1 MAQKLTDARKV
12 FEIKLQSLYDIEK
25 QLERALPKMA
35 KAATDPKLK
44 EGFMTHFKE
53 TKEHSAR
60 LEKVFKLLDGKPKKL
75 KSEGIRGIILDGEWV
90 AETTGDDA
98 LRDAMLATSAR
109 YAEHYEM
116 AGYLTACDQASLLD
130 LPEIESLLR
139 ETLMEEEE
147 TDKKL
152 AKAMRD
158 RLEDSLV
165 EKE

>member
-12 FEIKLQSLYDIEK
+12 FEIKLQSLYDVEK

-35 KAATDPKLK
+35 RAATDPELK
-44 EGFMTHFKE
+44 ESVMAHFKE
-53 TKEHSAR
+53 TKEHSGR
-60 LEKVFKLLDGKPKKL
+60 LEKIFKLLDGKPKKL

-90 AETTGDDA
+90 TQTTGDDT
-98 LRDAMLATSAR
+98 LRDAMLASALR

-139 ETLMEEEE
+139 ETLMEEEAA
-147 TDKKL
+147 DKKL
-152 AKAMRD
+152 AGAMRNHI
-158 RLEDSLV
+158 DSSMA
-165 EKE
+165 EEE